1 MTTSWLCTQYSKI
14 TALLYRSNMEEGLS
28 LKSQSTTRYLLLYYD
43 VWYEVLYGNYFPVQ
57 VVEVDNDSRGRVAS
71 DHLE

>member
-1 MTTSWLCTQYSKI
+1 
-14 TALLYRSNMEEGLS
+14 MEEGLS